1 MLSILGGWRER
12 YGACPFHLLKKK
24 KPICTVY
31 SVCENDRIIVEWFLF
46 ELKYFFSLYIYF
58 IEVQLTYHVS
68 GTQQV
73 YSVIHIHI
81 FFSGYFPL

>member
-1 MLSILGGWRER
+1 MGFV
-12 YGACPFHLLKKK
+12 PFIFKKK
-24 KPICTVY
+24 KTPICTVY

-73 YSVIHIHI
+73 YSVIHIHM